1 MKRNA
6 ILAPLLLAFVLLP
19 LLAACSGVSIDT
31 KQFLGLPT
39 YPPTDPATVEILREP
54 PLRPHERL
62 GEIYAEPSG
71 EPPVSEIED
80 KMRKAAAKIGANAVV
95 IVADRTE
102 RMGSIIT
109 GPWWRGEIDPV
120 YGRVIVGVAIR
131 YTN

>member
-1 MKRNA
+1 MKRYA
-6 ILAPLLLAFVLLP
+6 ILTPLFLMFALLLLLAG
-19 LLAACSGVSIDT
+19 CSKVSIDT

-71 EPPVSEIED
+71 KPPASEIED
-80 KMRKAAAKIGANAVV
+80 KLRKAAAKMGATAVV
-95 IVADRTE
+95 IVADRTQ
-102 RMGSIIT
+102 RMGTFVS
-109 GPWWRGEIDPV
+109 GPWWGGEISPI

-131 YTN
+131 YKS